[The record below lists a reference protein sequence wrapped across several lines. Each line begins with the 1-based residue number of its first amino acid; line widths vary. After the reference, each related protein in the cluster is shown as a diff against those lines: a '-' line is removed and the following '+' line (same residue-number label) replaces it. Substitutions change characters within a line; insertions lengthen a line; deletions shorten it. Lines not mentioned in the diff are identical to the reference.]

1 VTPPAGKRSSTTSS
15 PAAKRA
21 PFELLAFTAAPVAGA
36 LVVVELE
43 GRFAAAQGSRFAR
56 QPVLVV
62 EAGDDRPRLELAPV
76 RATLAGGRW
85 RSAYAIPA
93 ETFPGARFALGL
105 RGTLLELPAPDEP
118 DDADRLTALA
128 REANSLRRALEAAEA
143 EVAATSADLGAA
155 VSAARDEA
163 LAKSTDRITALEAEL
178 AEARE
183 EAEQRAQAEQERAR
197 LAEEG
202 AEQLAAARAADAE
215 ARVRAAEERARVAE
229 AGADERAR
237 VAEEAA
243 LAAGSGIEVLR
254 AELAEERERS
264 RLAIAEL
271 EAARRR
277 ADALRNAAAA
287 EAAARASLAEDDATQ
302 PLAAGAIGFD
312 EDDDATRPLVIDFD
326 DEDDATRPL
335 DIAVANDDDATRPLD
350 IAAGAGASAAPA
362 QPVTLSS
369 RRGRTVRPQTSPA
382 TAHAAAPRGP
392 GPWIAVGAL
401 ALFAFALLGLLVG
414 FLP

>member
-1 VTPPAGKRSSTTSS
+1 VTPEAGKRSSTASS
-15 PAAKRA
+15 SAARRA
-21 PFELLAFTAAPVAGA
+21 PFELLAFTAAPGPGA

-43 GRFAAAQGSRFAR
+43 GRFTAAQGGRFAR

-62 EAGDDRPRLELAPV
+62 EAGDDRPRLELTPV
-76 RATLAGGRW
+76 RATLADGRW

-143 EVAATSADLGAA
+143 GAAATSADLGAA

-163 LAKSTDRITALEAEL
+163 LAESTDRITTLEAEL
-178 AEARE
+178 AEARGTA
-183 EAEQRAQAEQERAR
+183 AEQAMIAR
-197 LAEEG
+197 E
-202 AEQLAAARAADAE
+202 
-215 ARVRAAEERARVAE
+215 
-229 AGADERAR
+229 
-237 VAEEAA
+237 AEEAA
-243 LAAGSGIEVLR
+243 LAAASGIEVLR

-264 RLAIAEL
+264 RRAIAELEAEL

-287 EAAARASLAEDDATQ
+287 EAAARASRATDE
-302 PLAAGAIGFD
+302 D
-312 EDDDATRPLVIDFD
+312 EDDDATRPLAAGAIAFD
-326 DEDDATRPL
+326 D
-335 DIAVANDDDATRPLD
+335 DDDATRPLD
-350 IAAGAGASAAPA
+350 IAGDDLEEDATRPLAADAPRRPAGAGAA

-369 RRGRTVRPQTSPA
+369 RRSRVVGPQTSPA
-382 TAHAAAPRGP
+382 ATHATAPRGP

-401 ALFAFALLGLLVG
+401 GLFAFALLGLLLG